1 MAICCAAQTQRLLQ
15 NRIEY
20 RDEVTGGAVDD
31 LQYFGG
37 RSLPLQPRIALG
49 FALGELTLQIGYD
62 LLGIG

>member
-20 RDEVTGGAVDD
+20 REEVTGGAVDN

-37 RSLPLQPRIALG
+37 RSLPLQPRISLG
-49 FALGELTLQIGYD
+49 SAFGKLTLQIGYE
-62 LLGIG
+62 LCGIG